1 MMSCIA
7 FMYKKEETNCVC
19 FLITIA
25 ALYKAL
31 FKAYNTIKYF
41 LSLNFYRYYNFSLQV
56 NNCSIVAIFLSR
68 MPLLS
73 KTNIVGV
80 PVTA

>member
-1 MMSCIA
+1 MGCNA
-7 FMYKKEETNCVC
+7 FMYQKEYPNCGY
-19 FLITIA
+19 FFIKIA
-25 ALYKAL
+25 ELYKAL
-31 FKAYNTIKYF
+31 FKRHTTIKYF
-41 LSLNFYRYYNFSLQV
+41 LSLNFYQYYNFSLQV
-56 NNCSIVAIFLSR
+56 NNCFIVAIFLSR